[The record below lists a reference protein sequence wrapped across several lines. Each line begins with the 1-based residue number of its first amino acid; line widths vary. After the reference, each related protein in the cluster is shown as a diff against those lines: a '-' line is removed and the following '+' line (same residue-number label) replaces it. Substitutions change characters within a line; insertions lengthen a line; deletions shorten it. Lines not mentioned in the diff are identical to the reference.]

1 LVDLKL
7 QDCDLDLGYV
17 KVKGKGRKERVVGI
31 SDQTILM
38 IKKYLD
44 FRLDTDCP
52 NMFVTFNGTALT
64 YNAVQNFFKRLRKRL
79 GFEKLH
85 AHLLRHT
92 SATLHLQNG
101 EDLVALQ
108 RQMGHTSIAVTQL
121 YVARNYADV
130 KAHRTTSPMRHVRL
144 IKKRR

>member
-1 LVDLKL
+1 
-7 QDCDLDLGYV
+7 
-17 KVKGKGRKERVVGI
+17 
-31 SDQTILM
+31 
-38 IKKYLD
+38 
-44 FRLDTDCP
+44 
-52 NMFVTFNGTALT
+52 
-64 YNAVQNFFKRLRKRL
+64 
-79 GFEKLH
+79 
-85 AHLLRHT
+85 
-92 SATLHLQNG
+92 LQNG